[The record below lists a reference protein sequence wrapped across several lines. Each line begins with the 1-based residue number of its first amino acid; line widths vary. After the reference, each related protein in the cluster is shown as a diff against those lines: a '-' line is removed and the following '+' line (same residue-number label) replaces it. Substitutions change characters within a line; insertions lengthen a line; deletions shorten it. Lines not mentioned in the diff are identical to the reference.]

1 MKRIGIFC
9 SSHAGLPASY
19 VDAAQRLG
27 QWIGT
32 TGRMLVYGGVN
43 KGLMEHV
50 ARAVKNSGGRTM
62 GIIPEDMIRQNLMS
76 DFVDVE
82 IPCVRL
88 SDRKEVMMREADAF
102 VALPGGI
109 GTLDELF
116 SVAAAAQAGE
126 HRKPLFLLNI
136 DGVWNPLEQLITS
149 LEAARLI
156 ADNQKEQFHFVKS
169 VEDLIRELQ
178 TEA

>member
-27 QWIGT
+27 RWIGA

-50 ARAVKNSGGRTM
+50 ARAVKDAGGRTM

-76 DFVDVE
+76 DYVDVE

-116 SVAAAAQAGE
+116 SVAASAQAGE
-126 HRKPLFLLNI
+126 HRKPLYLLNLN
-136 DGVWNPLEQLITS
+136 GVWDSLYNLILS
-149 LEAARLI
+149 LEAEHLI
-156 ADNQKEQFHFVKS
+156 ETEQREHFHFVTS
-169 VEDLIRELQ
+169 VDELVRLFEDDI
-178 TEA
+178 